1 MTELELAKRDS
12 IECISHLRNSLNAEA
27 GFCLKAGKEGSDED
41 ITIKSWH
48 LHVIGTYLLRAQNL
62 IECLKDQLVIIVTE
76 AGGDLVPYLLELGA
90 DSVIIIH
97 VGPQPTVGGIA

>member
-27 GFCLKAGKEGSDED
+27 GYCMRAGKEGSDED

-62 IECLKDQLVIIVTE
+62 ITYYDSLIDKLDAQLDE
-76 AGGDLVPYLLELGA
+76 LSFAGFEGDSED
-90 DSVIIIH
+90 DS
-97 VGPQPTVGGIA
+97 

>member
-12 IECISHLRNSLNAEA
+12 IEYISHLRNSLNAEA
-27 GFCLKAGKEGSDED
+27 GFCMRAGKEGSDED

-62 IECLKDQLVIIVTE
+62 ITYYDSLIDKLDAQLDE
-76 AGGDLVPYLLELGA
+76 LSFAEFEGDSED
-90 DSVIIIH
+90 DS
-97 VGPQPTVGGIA
+97 